1 MVKKQSTKSSL
12 PIALS
17 GIFIA
22 VAGFNIGSRFKPT
35 AQDPAAYGWWAGVVL
50 VAIGVWLWSK
60 RRGFAIT
67 QLRELATLMA
77 VILALFGFSL
87 TSIGVGQAHT
97 TQDDGYN
104 VTGGFLMFVGGLVL
118 GTSLGEKLG
127 LLKAMKRHDAQ
138 FLSGLKSGST
148 HAKTKK

>member
-17 GIFIA
+17 GMFIA

-50 VAIGVWLWSK
+50 VALGVWLWRK
-60 RRGFAIT
+60 RRGFAMT

-77 VILALFGFSL
+77 KS
-87 TSIGVGQAHT
+87 T
-97 TQDDGYN
+97 TPRRASVRKVPLDIC
-104 VTGGFLMFVGGLVL
+104 
-118 GTSLGEKLG
+118 
-127 LLKAMKRHDAQ
+127 AQ
-138 FLSGLKSGST
+138 LPGS
-148 HAKTKK
+148 A